1 MCPGAASIRPVPLRL
16 RLLTAVQDMK
26 LLDFTGRKVDPS
38 LLMGSMKS
46 KKEQDPNIKV
56 RLLTSAGTLARPL
69 RRSTAPTRRTCRWCS
84 TRRRARP
91 RRGNQSSHQN
101 PSLSQRGRRYG
112 ATFGFI

>member
-1 MCPGAASIRPVPLRL
+1 MCPGAASSRPVPLRP
-16 RLLTAVQDMK
+16 LTAVQDMK

-56 RLLTSAGTLARPL
+56 RLLTAGTLLRPL

-112 ATFGFI
+112 ATLGITIR

>member
-1 MCPGAASIRPVPLRL
+1 MCPGAASSCPVPLRS
-16 RLLTAVQDMK
+16 LTAVQDMK

-56 RLLTSAGTLARPL
+56 RLLTAGTLARPL

-112 ATFGFI
+112 ATFGFIIK

>member
-1 MCPGAASIRPVPLRL
+1 MCPGAASSRPVPLRP
-16 RLLTAVQDMK
+16 LTAVQDMK

-56 RLLTSAGTLARPL
+56 RLLTAGTLARPL
-69 RRSTAPTRRTCRWCS
+69 RRSTAPTRRTCRWFS

-112 ATFGFI
+112 ATLGFTYN

>member
-1 MCPGAASIRPVPLRL
+1 MCPGAASSRPVPLRP
-16 RLLTAVQDMK
+16 LTAVQDMK

-56 RLLTSAGTLARPL
+56 RLLTAAGTLARPL

-112 ATFGFI
+112 ATLGFIIK